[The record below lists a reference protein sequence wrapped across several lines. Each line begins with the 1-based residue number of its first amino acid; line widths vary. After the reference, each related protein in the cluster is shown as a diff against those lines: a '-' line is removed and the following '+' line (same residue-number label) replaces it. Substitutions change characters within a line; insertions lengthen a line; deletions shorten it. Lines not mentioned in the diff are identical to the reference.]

1 MSRATGTA
9 DGGAGTKRRDPARPA
24 TGKTGARGSDT
35 DTDTAKP
42 VDADEKQAG
51 KSSAEP
57 TEKPAAQ
64 AADKAAGTEPD
75 AKAEAKTEAK
85 AADAKTDAKA
95 VAGKADPRAAVAKG
109 EAGKTG
115 DETVAMKKVAADKAG
130 DKKSDADG
138 AGSVDGGAGP
148 AGRGK
153 TVTETRGPQ
162 PYHPPKAYEPPAE
175 RSASGSTSGSASAAQ
190 PAQPAKAAADGK
202 GAKGAKAA
210 KNAGKAVP
218 AARQAPDRAADR
230 AEAPAARPAARTAPA
245 DVTAPRTRKA
255 RLRVAKADPWS
266 VMKVSFLLSV
276 ALGVCTIV
284 AATVLWLVMDTMGVF
299 SAVGGT
305 VSDATASGEGGGF
318 DLESFLS
325 LPHVLLFTSIIA
337 VIDVV
342 LATALATLGA
352 FVYNLSAGFVG
363 GVELT
368 LAEDE

>member
-1 MSRATGTA
+1 
-9 DGGAGTKRRDPARPA
+9 
-24 TGKTGARGSDT
+24 
-35 DTDTAKP
+35 
-42 VDADEKQAG
+42 
-51 KSSAEP
+51 
-57 TEKPAAQ
+57 
-64 AADKAAGTEPD
+64 
-75 AKAEAKTEAK
+75 
-85 AADAKTDAKA
+85 
-95 VAGKADPRAAVAKG
+95 
-109 EAGKTG
+109 
-115 DETVAMKKVAADKAG
+115 MKKVAAGKAG

-190 PAQPAKAAADGK
+190 PAEAAADGK
-202 GAKGAKAA
+202 GAKAAKAA

-218 AARQAPDRAADR
+218 AARQAPDR